1 MREPAHTIAKTW
13 LICVVVSL
21 STFCG
26 AASASAQSVPKPL
39 KTRFIIGDPMWR
51 ELPVRT
57 DLQSQYEKSWQTVI
71 GTILENNFDIATMDK
86 DSGYIRTTWNEGVL
100 VLGGNWYYKVQVS
113 IKFVMEA
120 DGTPD
125 SMKPSVAK
133 LRLQVAGEL
142 TQVTSRGVRAYYR
155 GFDQVILQNILQ
167 DLQSKLGTI

>member
-1 MREPAHTIAKTW
+1 
-13 LICVVVSL
+13 
-21 STFCG
+21 
-26 AASASAQSVPKPL
+26 
-39 KTRFIIGDPMWR
+39 
-51 ELPVRT
+51 
-57 DLQSQYEKSWQTVI
+57 
-71 GTILENNFDIATMDK
+71 MDK

-113 IKFVMEA
+113 IKFVMDS
-120 DGTPD
+120 DGTPE
-125 SMKPSVAK
+125 SMKPTVSK